1 VCGWL
6 SALSSR
12 RYYRELDA
20 GRRAHQAGRNTAAKC
35 LLLFVP
41 SLGGGRSAAAAVGV
55 ISMQK
60 PLRERVVTRN

>member
-1 VCGWL
+1 MCAAGL
-6 SALSSR
+6 ALSVGVIIESWM
-12 RYYRELDA
+12 
-20 GRRAHQAGRNTAAKC
+20 GVAHQPGRNTAAKC

-60 PLRERVVTRN
+60 PLKERVVTQY